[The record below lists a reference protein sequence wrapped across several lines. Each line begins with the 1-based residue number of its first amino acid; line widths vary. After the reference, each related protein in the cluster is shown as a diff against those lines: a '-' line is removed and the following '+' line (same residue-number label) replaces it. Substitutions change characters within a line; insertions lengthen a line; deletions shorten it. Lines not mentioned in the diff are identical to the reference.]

1 MKTHGDDAE
10 KMCDISAGPER
21 DPAGVGVQQLAG

>member
-21 DPAGVGVQQLAG
+21 DPAGGWGAG